1 MKTLLS
7 QIRFIAA
14 FIIIMM
20 ISVGA
25 NSQTVISSIGAEN
38 SVKILSEQMSKSS
51 KTKTI
56 ELKQENWM
64 SNKGYLDLNSKLSMS
79 DLFFVYEEVREQDK
93 KVEDWMSENASWQLK
108 KKSEQNDILEQPRK
122 LEEWML
128 DNNFWKIKREDE
140 HYPLERWMTDSK
152 FWVMVD

>member
-14 FIIIMM
+14 FIIVMM

-51 KTKTI
+51 EARTI

-64 SNKGYLDLNSKLSMS
+64 SNKGYLDLNSNLSMS

-108 KKSEQNDILEQPRK
+108 KQTEQNDILEQPRK
-122 LEEWML
+122 IEEWML
-128 DNNFWKIKREDE
+128 DQNFWKIKREDE

>member
-64 SNKGYLDLNSKLSMS
+64 SNKGYLDFDSKLSMS